1 MFQYLILSK
10 KSFPGN
16 IKLIIGR
23 TKVYILSILYGG
35 LVSLISKL
43 NKSPEIF
50 HFFVH
55 VINGFSLFSSHSIIE

>member
-1 MFQYLILSK
+1 MFQYLILTK

-23 TKVYILSILYGG
+23 TKVYKLSILYGG